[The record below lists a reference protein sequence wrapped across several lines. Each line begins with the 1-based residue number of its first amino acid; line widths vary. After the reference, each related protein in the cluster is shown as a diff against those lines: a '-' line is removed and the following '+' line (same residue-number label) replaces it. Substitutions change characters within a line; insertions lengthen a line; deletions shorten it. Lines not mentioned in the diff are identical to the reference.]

1 MKKFHLYLFLFSFFL
16 ILSSCSGENKADD
29 MPAQVKPTDVAV
41 TKVVLQDIT
50 DYYTLPGTVEAWD
63 DITVPS
69 EISGPVTWIGKD
81 EGSFVKQGEA
91 ILKIN
96 TDNLLAN
103 LNSAKVQLEDDK
115 KEYLRQKN
123 LYAQKAVSQKQYD
136 TAKKTY
142 SLVCVGRYD
151 DG

>member
-1 MKKFHLYLFLFSFFL
+1 MKRKILLVISALML
-16 ILSSCSGENKADD
+16 ISCGQKEQEQAVN
-29 MPAQVKPTDVAV
+29 QVRPTDVAV
-41 TKVVLQDIT
+41 TKITLQDIT

-69 EISGPVTWIGKD
+69 ETSGPVTWIGKD

-103 LNSAKVQLEDDK
+103 LNSAKVQLKMIK
-115 KEYLRQKN
+115 KNISVR
-123 LYAQKAVSQKQYD
+123 
-136 TAKKTY
+136 KTY
-142 SLVCVGRYD
+142 MLRKQFHKSSMIQQRKLMI
-151 DG
+151 